1 MTNMKAKSPRR
12 ETRGA
17 SSTSA
22 ERNAAAVLRVVEE
35 VWNRGEIELAD
46 ELFTPE
52 YVNHN
57 GLVPDLV
64 SGPEAIKVS
73 VALYRAA
80 FPGLHVT
87 VEGLVADGKTV
98 AFRHRRQP
106 DRDDVQHPGQ
116 RQDRGKLDLLGPAGR
131 AR

>member
-98 AFRHRRQP
+98 AFRW
-106 DRDDVQHPGQ
+106 
-116 RQDRGKLDLLGPAGR
+116 
-131 AR
+131 

>member
-1 MTNMKAKSPRR
+1 MTNMKAKSQGR

-22 ERNAAAVLRVVEE
+22 VRNAAVVLRVVEE

-87 VEGLVADGKTV
+87 VEGLVSDGEAV
-98 AFRHRRQP
+98 AIRW
-106 DRDDVQHPGQ
+106 
-116 RQDRGKLDLLGPAGR
+116 R
-131 AR
+131 ARSELASG